1 MVREGQPVYH
11 DDDRVRTLSILGEE
25 VGKILLDNF
34 SHHRHTSDRSWKDMW
49 TEYKSR
55 GEEPIKIYEKTQA
68 DPLFMEDCAGTFLL
82 WAIMLA
88 FVPLG

>member
-1 MVREGQPVYH
+1 M
-11 DDDRVRTLSILGEE
+11 
-25 VGKILLDNF
+25 
-34 SHHRHTSDRSWKDMW
+34 
-49 TEYKSR
+49 
-55 GEEPIKIYEKTQA
+55 IYEKTQA